1 MSKSQ
6 QDLIRE
12 EQRILDKLINELD
25 QVMLKIDKKYTYS
38 SLQAKKAK
46 EQCLPDT
53 YGALIAA
60 NHDQYAAFRE
70 KKRTWL
76 KRKKRGVVIWTHTVS
91 ALRLERQAIRTAQTS
106 GTTTGNF
113 SHRILIRHEQNRM

>member
-1 MSKSQ
+1 MKKGLLGMSQSQ
-6 QDLIRE
+6 RDLIRE

-53 YGALIAA
+53 
-60 NHDQYAAFRE
+60 
-70 KKRTWL
+70 
-76 KRKKRGVVIWTHTVS
+76 
-91 ALRLERQAIRTAQTS
+91 
-106 GTTTGNF
+106 
-113 SHRILIRHEQNRM
+113 